1 MRTVRIPGI
10 PPEPAEHPLAFVFGG
25 GGPFGIAFGAGVA
38 KGLQA
43 SGIPVAAA
51 PALGTSAGSWVA
63 AIVALDLDYDDFEE
77 IIVPAVPDRT
87 EGAVLR
93 PARQAFGDARSPLV
107 SAVAVCV
114 AGGRRGRTVLRGDE
128 HDLAEICAASS
139 AAPYLLPRHTIDG
152 ATYVDGGV
160 RSATSIGLAADADHV
175 IVVAPLARGVQGRAG
190 SLMQFALDREIRAW
204 HRMHPG
210 RRLTLITPD
219 AKVAGFAG
227 QGAKGLFDPV
237 ESRRAYLPS
246 IAQGK
251 RWGEALQAQAARAE
265 TVLAPEATPVTAAA
279 G

>member
-1 MRTVRIPGI
+1 MVY
-10 PPEPAEHPLAFVFGG
+10 GG

-43 SGIPVAAA
+43 TGIPVASA

-63 AIVALDLDYDDFEE
+63 AIMALGLDYDDFED

-87 EGAVLR
+87 DGAVLR
-93 PARQAFGDARSPLV
+93 PARQAFGDARSALV
-107 SAVAVCV
+107 SAVAVCIS
-114 AGGRRGRTVLRGDE
+114 GGRRGRMVLRGDE

-152 ATYVDGGV
+152 AVYVDGGV

-190 SLMQFALDREIRAW
+190 ALMQFRLDREIRAW
-204 HRMHPG
+204 HRANPG

-219 AKVAGFAG
+219 AGVAAFAG
-227 QGAKGLFDPV
+227 AGAKGLFHPV
-237 ESRRAYLPS
+237 ESRRAHLPS
-246 IAQGK
+246 IAQGQ

-265 TVLAPEATPVTAAA
+265 AGLAPEAAPITAIA